1 MGIVWLGAAKLV
13 VRYAGPKRAVGKV
26 LQLATPSVVADKN
39 VKLAIGSEPDY
50 ATIMIAA
57 LDRIGG
63 ILLKRVEPDDI
74 PIQRQSR
81 TVPNEAVHS
90 VSEQRSLAEHRS
102 IIAGCALR
110 PVQVNARV
118 GRKLRMECDS
128 QKPPLRTKVDR
139 QIQHRAL
146 YRSIHHPL
154 HLSRFLLEHEDVI
167 VAKKCHGGW
176 AIETADNCSYFQSRI
191 YHCWLRPD
199 SFAVDKDHN

>member
-13 VRYAGPKRAVGKV
+13 VRYAGPKRAIGKV

-81 TVPNEAVHS
+81 TVPMKRSTRFPSNGVSLSTEVSLPVVLS
-90 VSEQRSLAEHRS
+90 VQ
-102 IIAGCALR
+102 
-110 PVQVNARV
+110 
-118 GRKLRMECDS
+118 
-128 QKPPLRTKVDR
+128 
-139 QIQHRAL
+139 
-146 YRSIHHPL
+146 YR
-154 HLSRFLLEHEDVI
+154 
-167 VAKKCHGGW
+167 
-176 AIETADNCSYFQSRI
+176 
-191 YHCWLRPD
+191 
-199 SFAVDKDHN
+199 

>member
-1 MGIVWLGAAKLV
+1 MGIVWLGAAELV
-13 VRYAGPKRAVGKV
+13 VRYARPKRSVGKG
-26 LQLATPSVVADKN
+26 LQLATSTVITDKN
-39 VKLAIGSEPDY
+39 IKLGIGSEPDY
-50 ATIMIAA
+50 ATVMIAA
-57 LDRIGG
+57 LHRIGG
-63 ILLKRVEPDDI
+63 ILLKCVEPDEI

-154 HLSRFLLEHEDVI
+154 HCSRFRLEHQDVI
-167 VAKKCHGGW
+167 LTKECQGSPSTK
-176 AIETADNCSYFQSRI
+176 TADNCPYFQSRI
-191 YHCWLRPD
+191 HY
-199 SFAVDKDHN
+199 